1 MVPRR
6 HVACV
11 VLSVLALAVGA
22 ERVALDALS
31 IARLPPAPSKK
42 SRARDTPVA
51 DHVPGGGPDGAWIN
65 SLAVAKTRPATVYAA
80 AWGGG
85 VYSSTDR
92 GLTWTPADRGLP
104 PDVSCDLTADPH
116 DGATVYAAC
125 YVGLY
130 KTVDG
135 GRLWRQL
142 DVDNPTAAVIAP
154 SNSKVIYQEPNDGV
168 VLSRDGGRRW
178 AKVGSFRRT
187 PRCAVFAVGST
198 DASRLYCA
206 SAEGLSVSRDGGR
219 RWRRAGA
226 ASANLNVQSLA
237 LAPSGRTMVVST
249 NDGRVFES
257 TDDGASWSSIGA
269 LPDTP
274 LEDLRFVGES
284 DRVLFAHHRGRL
296 VRSLDGGRGWEIWPT
311 AWPSMS
317 LFTFAVEPDA
327 PDVAYVGTSAG
338 LVVTIDA
345 GHSWTR
351 RTRGMTRASVH
362 VVLHE
367 GAGAAL
373 FARAGAEVFT
383 SDDDGDHWV
392 AFEGTPEMGT
402 IDAASLQSD
411 GDGGVRLRGAAGAFR
426 LRRDASTWR
435 PDTAPEASGRSVP
448 WQLPVPVVPTVVT
461 RAGRDGQVLIAS
473 IGGLAALVKK
483 EKHSLWRSTDDGATW
498 TRAYTLQVWI
508 MSGCCDLLVDPGDAE
523 TVYAAATGMVIG
535 GGGAQ
540 VFRSRDAGLTWR
552 ELPTPGLTVP
562 FTALPTTPSTLIGP
576 TFSGG
581 FALSRSFGDTWI
593 ETAATLPPIAT
604 PSSLVVDPRRPTV
617 VFAGT
622 NYRGVYRSLDG
633 GLTWQPTG
641 RVTDRPS
648 R

>member
-6 HVACV
+6 HGACV

-142 DVDNPTAAVIAP
+142 DVDNPTEVRIAP
-154 SNSKVIYQEPNDGV
+154 SNPRATYQVPSDGTV
-168 VLSRDGGRRW
+168 FSRDGGRRW

-187 PRCAVFAVGST
+187 PYCAAFAVAPR
-198 DASRLYCA
+198 DAARLYC
-206 SAEGLSVSRDGGR
+206 SLGDGLSVSSDGGR
-219 RWRRAGA
+219 LWRRVGA
-226 ASANLNVQSLA
+226 AATDLSIQSLA
-237 LAPSGRTMVVST
+237 ISPSGRRMVVSV
-249 NDGRVFES
+249 NAGRVLES
-257 TDDGASWSSIGA
+257 TDDGATWSPIAA

-274 LEDLRFVGES
+274 LDALRFAGES
-284 DRVLFAHHRGRL
+284 ERVLFAQHRGHI
-296 VRSLDGGRGWEIWPT
+296 VRSLDGGREWETWPT
-311 AWPSMS
+311 AWPSYS
-317 LFTFAVEPDA
+317 LSTFAVEPDA
-327 PDVAYVGTSAG
+327 PEVVYVGTSVG
-338 LVVTIDA
+338 LVVTTDA
-345 GHSWTR
+345 GRSWVR
-351 RTRGMTRASVH
+351 RTRGMTRASAH
-362 VVLHE
+362 VVLHQ
-367 GAGAAL
+367 GVRTTL
-373 FARAGAEVFT
+373 FAHAGGQLFT

-392 AFEGTPEMGT
+392 SFEGRPGMGDV
-402 IDAASLQSD
+402 DAASLRSD
-411 GDGGVRLRGAAGAFR
+411 GDGGVTLRGSGGAFR
-426 LRRDASTWR
+426 LSRGSSAWT
-435 PDTAPEASGRSVP
+435 PDTVADGLAPERAVR
-448 WQLPVPVVPTVVT
+448 LPVPVPATAVT
-461 RAGRDGQVLIAS
+461 RVGRDRRVLIAS
-473 IGGLAALVKK
+473 IGGIAAVIKK
-483 EKHSLWRSTDDGATW
+483 EKQSLWRSIDDGATW
-498 TRAYTLQVWI
+498 ARVHTLNVWI
-508 MSGCCDLLVDPGDAE
+508 LSECCALLTDPGDPD
-523 TVYAAATGMVIG
+523 TVYATATGMVIG

-540 VFRSRDAGLTWR
+540 VFRSRDAGVTWTELRAPALT
-552 ELPTPGLTVP
+552 GP
-562 FTALPTTPSTLIGP
+562 FTALPMTPTSLIGQ
-576 TFSGG
+576 TYQG
-581 FALSRSFGDTWI
+581 FAVSRDHGDTW
-593 ETAATLPPIAT
+593 TTTDNGPPEGAG
-604 PSSLVVDPRRPTV
+604 LVGVISRPHV

-622 NYRGVYRSLDG
+622 SSRGVYRSLDG

-641 RVTDRPS
+641 RVTDRPTP
-648 R
+648 